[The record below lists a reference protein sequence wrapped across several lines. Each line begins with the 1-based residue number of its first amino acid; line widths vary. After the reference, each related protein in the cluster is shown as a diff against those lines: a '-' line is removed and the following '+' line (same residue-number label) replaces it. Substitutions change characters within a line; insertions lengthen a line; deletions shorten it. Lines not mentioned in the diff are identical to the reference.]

1 MNNLKSTSIWYNN
14 IEVEDIICVL
24 FCAWYSMVIFSK
36 LWEKLSV
43 CPKLL
48 CLIKYSLYRQQL
60 KIHKSHKSSFP
71 SGLLSGNH
79 MHKICEVCRLF
90 YECWCSRI
98 WAFEKIPIHQL
109 EQLVLKS
116 PKESLIK
123 KSIYLYVFKDG
134 SNHNDMIK
142 ICTHTWWSWVHSILS
157 PFTWK
162 WLMFLRHRIIP
173 RHFQSDVNNEFF
185 RIFESTTV
193 WSDCKVLENVDNDL
207 KIIYSRS

>member
-1 MNNLKSTSIWYNN
+1 M
-14 IEVEDIICVL
+14 CVI
-24 FCAWYSMVIFSK
+24 FYGEIFSK
-36 LWEKLSV
+36 LWEKLSL

-79 MHKICEVCRLF
+79 MHKICEVCRLS
-90 YECWCSRI
+90 YECCCSRI
-98 WAFEKIPIHQL
+98 LAFEKIPIHQH

-123 KSIYLYVFKDG
+123 KSKVYVFKDG
-134 SNHNDMIK
+134 SNHNDMI
-142 ICTHTWWSWVHSILS
+142 IRMRTHTWWSWVHSILS

-173 RHFQSDVNNEFF
+173 RHFQRDVNNEFF

-193 WSDCKVLENVDNDL
+193 WSDCKVLENADNDPNYL
-207 KIIYSRS
+207 